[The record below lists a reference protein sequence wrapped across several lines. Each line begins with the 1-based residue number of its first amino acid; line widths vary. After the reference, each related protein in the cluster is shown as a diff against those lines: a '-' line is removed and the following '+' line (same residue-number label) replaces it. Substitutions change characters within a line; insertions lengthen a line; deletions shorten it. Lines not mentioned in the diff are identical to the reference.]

1 MIPIVSLT
9 LFLPL
14 LGALVLVALPGIS
27 ARGAHAVGLVF
38 AGLAFVGSVVMW
50 ARGVGEAGAGEAGAG
65 FSQVEEIAWI
75 PSVGAA
81 YRVGV
86 DGVSLP
92 LVLLTTVLFV
102 VSLIFS
108 TEISERARSYV
119 ALFLLMETASIGVF
133 VALDAILF
141 YVFFEVT
148 LVGMYFIIADWGYE
162 ERRRASLTFFLY
174 TLLGSLP
181 LLLAI
186 LGLYLGS
193 EPNTFDMREYIA
205 SPPLSGLAA
214 MLALIAMLF
223 TFFVKTPVFP
233 VHTWLPL
240 AHTEAPTAGSVILAG
255 VMLKFGTYG
264 LIRFALQMTPD
275 AFRAAAPVVVAF
287 GVVSALYGAF
297 VALAQTDL
305 KRLVAYTSVNHMGYV
320 VVGVAVAAAATDAS
334 VRALALDGAVL
345 QMVSHG
351 VVTGVLFL
359 LVGALQDR
367 AHTREMGAFGGFL
380 RVAPVLGWG
389 FILAAFASLGLP
401 ALAHFPAE
409 FQIFLGAL
417 QVYPV
422 AVVVVLGI
430 AVTAGL
436 YLRAIV
442 RVFLGTLP
450 EKWTGIKDMGAREAL
465 AIVPLLALT
474 VALGIVPFVVL
485 DVIHRA
491 TQAMGP

>member
-14 LGALVLVALPGIS
+14 LGALVLVALPKIS
-27 ARGAHAVGLVF
+27 ARGAHAVGLIF
-38 AGLAFVGSVVMW
+38 AGLAFVGAVVMW
-50 ARGVGEAGAGEAGAG
+50 VRGSPSGAG
-65 FSQVEEIAWI
+65 FSQVEGVAWI
-75 PSVGAA
+75 PSIGAA

-108 TEISERARSYV
+108 TQISERARSYV

-148 LVGMYFIIADWGYE
+148 LVGMYFVIAGWGYE
-162 ERRRASLTFFLY
+162 ERQRASLTFFLY

-193 EPNTFDMREYIA
+193 DPNTFDMREYIA
-205 SPPLSGLAA
+205 NPTLSGLAA
-214 MLALIAMLF
+214 MLALIAMLV

-240 AHTEAPTAGSVILAG
+240 AHTEAPTSGSVILAG

-275 AFRAAAPVVVAF
+275 AFRAAAPVVVVF

-320 VVGVAVAAAATDAS
+320 VVGVAVAAVATDAS

-367 AHTREMGAFGGFL
+367 AHTREMGAFGGLL
-380 RVAPVLGWG
+380 RAAPILGWG

-409 FQIFLGAL
+409 FQIFLGTL

-442 RVFLGTLP
+442 KVFLGGLP
-450 EKWTGIKDMGAREAL
+450 EKWTGMKDMGTREAL

-474 VALGIVPFVVL
+474 VALGVVPFVVL

-491 TQAMGP
+491 TQAILP